1 MYSKDVILQEKDF
14 MGYSTLYKQHLL
26 DHFKHPKN
34 KGILE
39 NPDISSGV
47 YNPAC
52 GDKVV
57 IQAKLKGDILE
68 TVVFEAQGCVISCAA
83 ASLLTD
89 YAIGKTVQEASA
101 FTKDIMLDLL
111 KIELGPTRL
120 RCALLALEA
129 LHKAIQ
135 TSDEKGQTCC
145 TE

>member
-1 MYSKDVILQEKDF
+1 

-34 KGILE
+34 KGTLE

-57 IQAKLKGDILE
+57 IQANLKENILE

-89 YAIGKTVQEASA
+89 YVIGKTVQEALA
-101 FTKDIMLDLL
+101 LTKDTMLDLV

-120 RCALLALEA
+120 RCALLPLEA
-129 LHKAIQ
+129 LHKALQ
-135 TSDEKGQTCC
+135 SFCEKGQPCC